1 MSELGQKIQ
10 VASSVNRNLSSS
22 FLVTII
28 QCSNQILFA
37 DVNLLIRKQ
46 S

>member
-10 VASSVNRNLSSS
+10 VASSVNRNLSRS

-28 QCSNQILFA
+28 LCLNLKENCL
-37 DVNLLIRKQ
+37 NLL
-46 S
+46 SLVD

>member
-28 QCSNQILFA
+28 LCSNLKENCL
-37 DVNLLIRKQ
+37 NLL
-46 S
+46 SLVD